1 MNGVDMC
8 NSWLRMTRSEGRK
21 RGDDGGG
28 GAGKV
33 AGKEKKGSHN

>member
-28 GAGKV
+28 AGKV